1 MDQQHLVETALMACE
16 FEHLLGEV
24 GHLLEVGHRHQGD
37 HHQEVQVGP
46 GLEGDWDPWMLQ
58 VAERQRACFPFLVAG
73 ELSAVGGGALSSLP
87 LTMGLEA
94 IDAHQLG
101 TRPSTCDIGV

>member
-24 GHLLEVGHRHQGD
+24 GHLLEVGHRRQGD

-58 VAERQRACFPFLVAG
+58 VAERFSLPRGRGIECSWRRSLV
-73 ELSAVGGGALSSLP
+73 LSSSVN
-87 LTMGLEA
+87 GA
-94 IDAHQLG
+94 RG
-101 TRPSTCDIGV
+101 N

>member
-1 MDQQHLVETALMACE
+1 MVETALMACE

-46 GLEGDWDPWMLQ
+46 GLEGDWGPWMLQ
-58 VAERQRACFPFLVAG
+58 VAERQMVCFPCLVAG

-87 LTMGLEA
+87 LTMELEA

-101 TRPSTCDIGV
+101 PRPLKCGIGV

>member
-1 MDQQHLVETALMACE
+1 MVEIALMACE
-16 FEHLLGEV
+16 SEHLLGEA
-24 GHLLEVGHRHQGD
+24 GHLLVEGHHHQGD

-87 LTMGLEA
+87 LSMGLEA

-101 TRPSTCDIGV
+101 TRPSMCDIGV